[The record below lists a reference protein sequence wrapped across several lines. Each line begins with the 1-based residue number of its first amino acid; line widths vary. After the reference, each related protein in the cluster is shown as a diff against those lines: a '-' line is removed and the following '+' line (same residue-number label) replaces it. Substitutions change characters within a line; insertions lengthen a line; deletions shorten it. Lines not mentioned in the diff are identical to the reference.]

1 MYIQSV
7 PLFVY
12 FPLYPSRRWNK
23 NEFTWILLWW
33 ILTEWHAVV
42 TYILVCCEI
51 CWQRRLNTKKRKMQ
65 ICNRNKFNGRDPE
78 QNYFDDS
85 PKKGLHTTT
94 FYLLFERIYSK
105 LQRSLPFD
113 VPCWSSPTPFWPYF
127 CGIPLYAQSKI
138 PNPILPVALP
148 DFSNIMII
156 IIAYFT
162 WLDPLAKTSI
172 NGCPRHPAVTS
183 NNNKNYENNGT
194 SLPSR

>member
-51 CWQRRLNTKKRKMQ
+51 CWQRRLNTKKKKKKDADLQ
-65 ICNRNKFNGRDPE
+65 SKHEFNGRDPE
-78 QNYFDDS
+78 QNYFDNS

-105 LQRSLPFD
+105 LQWSLPFD
-113 VPCWSSPTPFWPYF
+113 VPCWSS
-127 CGIPLYAQSKI
+127 YAILTVLMRNTAVRSVQDSQS
-138 PNPILPVALP
+138 LFYQFLVP

-162 WLDPLAKTSI
+162 RVDPLAK
-172 NGCPRHPAVTS
+172 
-183 NNNKNYENNGT
+183 
-194 SLPSR
+194 LL